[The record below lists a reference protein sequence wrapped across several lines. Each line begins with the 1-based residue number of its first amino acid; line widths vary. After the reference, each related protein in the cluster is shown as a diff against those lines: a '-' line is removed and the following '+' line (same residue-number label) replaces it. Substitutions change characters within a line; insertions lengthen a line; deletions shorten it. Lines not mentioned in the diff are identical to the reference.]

1 MARDYK
7 RIEDYGLIGNLATCV
22 LIGRDGSIDWCCFP
36 HMESPSVFAAILDVE
51 KGGHFTIKPRESSL
65 GQQTY
70 VDRTNV
76 LQTTFETPSGVII
89 ITDFMPLT
97 GHPDPQHQAILRKVA
112 CLQGSVDLE
121 IEFKPRFDY
130 ARAVPSVE
138 PALEGV
144 VAPWQDHV
152 LFLQSPYPLEV
163 YGGEARGTFTIN
175 EDESHW
181 FSLRYGDRD
190 PLSPAECES
199 FLDTTTEFWS
209 EWAHDCQR
217 DRCIFRGPWHDHV
230 VRSGLVL
237 KLLTHPQT
245 GAIAAAP
252 TTSLPE
258 VIGGV
263 RNWDYRFAWIRDASF
278 TVQGLYNLG
287 HVEEARQYFQW
298 LSGLCRE
305 FGDHEN
311 HLHIQVMYGL
321 HGELDLEERELD
333 HLSGYRGSAPVR
345 IGNAAAQQIQLDVYG
360 ELINAVYETRGYGEE
375 TSQGDW
381 QFIRKIANTARE
393 TWDTEDSG
401 IWEVR
406 GGPRHF
412 TYSKLMCWVAL
423 DRSIRMAETV
433 GFDAPLEEW
442 KRTAAAIRRA
452 ILERGFSQTLNSFVQ
467 ALDSEVLDATSL
479 LIPVL
484 GLLPPDDPRVR
495 GTIEA
500 TLDHLTVD
508 GLVYRYTGD
517 DGLPGK
523 EGAFVLCTFWLVDAL
538 VLSGQLGKAEELL
551 LGILEHASPLGLFAE
566 EIDPE
571 SGDQLGNYPQ
581 AFSHVGLMSSALRL
595 GWALATKRAAQ
606 AGKQK

>member
-51 KGGHFTIKPRESSL
+51 KGGHFSIKPRESSL